1 MSAPLLS
8 VEELCV
14 DIAGARVLD
23 RVSFDLAAGGT
34 LGLVG
39 ESGSGKTLTAL
50 SLLGLLPP
58 GARVASGR
66 ILLEGGDVTRFD
78 EARLRALRGG
88 EVAMIFQEP
97 MTALNPVA
105 AVGAQLERVIVRHRG
120 LGRRQAR
127 AVAVDALARVG
138 IASPERRL
146 REYPHRLSGGMRQR
160 VLIAMA
166 LACEPKLLVADEP
179 TTALDVTTQAQV
191 LDLILRLQEELR
203 FAVLLITHDLAVVAQ
218 TCARTAVMR
227 LGRIVEEGAT
237 AELIS
242 RPREDYTRTLL
253 ANTLS
258 VRREPTTASAGAAS
272 GRDQAEP
279 RP

>member
-8 VEELCV
+8 VEDLCV

-23 RVSFDLAAGGT
+23 RVSFVLAAGET

-39 ESGSGKTLTAL
+39 ESGSGKTMTAFA
-50 SLLGLLPP
+50 LLGLLPP
-58 GARVASGR
+58 GARIASGR
-66 ILLEGGDVTRFD
+66 ILLEGEDLTRFD

-88 EVAMIFQEP
+88 EIAMIFQEP

-105 AVGAQLERVIVRHRG
+105 TVGAQLERVIVRHRG
-120 LGRRQAR
+120 LTRKQAR
-127 AVAVDALARVG
+127 TLAVEALACVG
-138 IASPERRL
+138 IASPERRVA
-146 REYPHRLSGGMRQR
+146 EHPHRLSGGMRQR

-191 LDLILRLQEELR
+191 LELIVRLQHELR

-227 LGRIVEEGAT
+227 GGVIVETGMTSEV
-237 AELIS
+237 IS

-258 VRREPTTASAGAAS
+258 VRRTAPATAGAAS

-279 RP
+279 QP

>member
-1 MSAPLLS
+1 VSAPLLS
-8 VEELCV
+8 VEGLCV

-23 RVSFDLAAGGT
+23 RVAFALGAGET

-39 ESGSGKTLTAL
+39 ESGSGKTMTAL
-50 SLLGLLPP
+50 ALLGLLPP
-58 GARVASGR
+58 GARIASGR
-66 ILLEGGDVTRFD
+66 ILLDGADVVRFD

-88 EVAMIFQEP
+88 EIAMIFQEP

-105 AVGAQLERVIVRHRG
+105 TVGAQLERVIVRHRG
-120 LGRRQAR
+120 LTRRQAR
-127 AVAVDALARVG
+127 ARAVEALARVG

-146 REYPHRLSGGMRQR
+146 GEHPHRLSGGMRQR

-191 LDLILRLQEELR
+191 LDLIVRLQRELR

-227 LGRIVEEGAT
+227 EGAIVEEGPT
-237 AELIS
+237 AEVIA

-253 ANTLS
+253 ANTLT
-258 VRREPTTASAGAAS
+258 VETEP
-272 GRDQAEP
+272 QP
-279 RP
+279 

>member
-1 MSAPLLS
+1 MSTALLS

-14 DIAGARVLD
+14 DIAGTRVLD
-23 RVSFDLAAGGT
+23 RVSFALAAGET

-39 ESGSGKTLTAL
+39 ESGSGKTMTAY

-66 ILLEGGDVTRFD
+66 ILLEGEDVTRF
-78 EARLRALRGG
+78 EGPRLRALRGG
-88 EVAMIFQEP
+88 EIAMIFQEP

-105 AVGAQLERVIVRHRG
+105 TVGAQLERVILRHRG
-120 LGRRQAR
+120 LTRKQAR
-127 AVAVDALARVG
+127 AVAVEALARVG

-146 REYPHRLSGGMRQR
+146 AEYPHRLSGGMRQR

-191 LDLILRLQEELR
+191 LDLIVRLQEAQR

-218 TCARTAVMR
+218 TCARSAVMR
-227 LGRIVEEGAT
+227 AGRIVEEGAT
-237 AELIS
+237 AEIVS
-242 RPREDYTRTLL
+242 RPQEDYTRALL

-258 VRREPTTASAGAAS
+258 VQTGAPAGLASS
-272 GRDQAEP
+272 RDQAEP

>member
-8 VEELCV
+8 VEDLCV

-23 RVSFDLAAGGT
+23 RVSFVLAAGET

-39 ESGSGKTLTAL
+39 ESGSGKTMTAFA
-50 SLLGLLPP
+50 LLGLLPP
-58 GARVASGR
+58 GARIASGR
-66 ILLEGGDVTRFD
+66 ILLEGEDLTRFD

-88 EVAMIFQEP
+88 EIAMIFQEP

-105 AVGAQLERVIVRHRG
+105 TVGAQLERVIVRHRG
-120 LGRRQAR
+120 LTRKQAR
-127 AVAVDALARVG
+127 TVAVEALARVG

-146 REYPHRLSGGMRQR
+146 AEHPHRLSGGMRQR

-191 LDLILRLQEELR
+191 LELIVRLQHELR

-227 LGRIVEEGAT
+227 GGRIVEKGAT
-237 AELIS
+237 TDVIS

-258 VRREPTTASAGAAS
+258 VHTGPAAATAGAS
-272 GRDQAEP
+272 SRDRME
-279 RP
+279 RPP